1 MNAKVLSAIQSNYN
15 LYLRENV
22 TQYLELK
29 NKVAEF
35 ISGIVSKTGEYATD
49 LLDKFKTN
57 LIAIFG
63 FLFTV
68 IIANIV
74 SDQPLDNIFTRDITA
89 ILELVLVGSF
99 VYLLI
104 SYQQSKYQ
112 MKKVYNSYDE
122 LKKSYN
128 QILTEDDINECF
140 QNDRIILNMKETVD
154 KTQKR
159 YLIIWLCFLVIL
171 LICLEAM
178 SDDPIIYPLLITL
191 IQFAIH
197 FFL

>member
-1 MNAKVLSAIQSNYN
+1 ME
-15 LYLRENV
+15 LYPRRENMQQ
-22 TQYLELK
+22 TFWTNL
-29 NKVAEF
+29 
-35 ISGIVSKTGEYATD
+35 
-49 LLDKFKTN
+49 KTN